1 MLLQHLSS
9 NSVTHLTAIVNHCKM
24 SLNQVNPHLSPTPI
38 TPKIANNLNIREKK
52 WTTIFISRTKS
63 GRTMI

>member
-24 SLNQVNPHLSPTPI
+24 SLNQANPHLSPTPI

-52 WTTIFISRTKS
+52 MDNHLHFQN
-63 GRTMI
+63 